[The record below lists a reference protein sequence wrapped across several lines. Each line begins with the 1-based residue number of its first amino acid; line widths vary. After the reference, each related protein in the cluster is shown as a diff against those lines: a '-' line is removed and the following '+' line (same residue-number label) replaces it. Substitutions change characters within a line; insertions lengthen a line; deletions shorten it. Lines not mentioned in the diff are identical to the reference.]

1 MTKSEK
7 QYEVLH
13 WASLFLK
20 ENNCEEQIAEM
31 LLQHHLSVTRSEFYM
46 TMQEPVPAKV
56 INKYKADI
64 KAHVETGVPVQHL
77 IGSEMFYGRNF
88 LVNEDVLIPRPET
101 EELVQQVIEAT
112 QKHPQDHPLT
122 IVDIG
127 TGSGVIAITLAL
139 EIAHAQIHA
148 TDISKGALQVAKKN
162 AEQLHA
168 SIDFL
173 HGDYLQPI
181 VDKGIEADVIVSNP
195 PYISRIDEPF
205 LSRTVKDFDPN
216 IALFADENGLVAY
229 RRILELSTK
238 MAKQPSLIFFEI
250 GHDQGKVIKMLIIQ
264 TYPQADVDI
273 IKDINGNDRII
284 VAKLS

>member
-1 MTKSEK
+1 
-7 QYEVLH
+7 
-13 WASLFLK
+13 
-20 ENNCEEQIAEM
+20 
-31 LLQHHLSVTRSEFYM
+31 
-46 TMQEPVPAKV
+46 
-56 INKYKADI
+56 KYKADI

-181 VDKGIEADVIVSNP
+181 VDKGIEADVIV
-195 PYISRIDEPF
+195 
-205 LSRTVKDFDPN
+205 
-216 IALFADENGLVAY
+216 
-229 RRILELSTK
+229 
-238 MAKQPSLIFFEI
+238 
-250 GHDQGKVIKMLIIQ
+250 
-264 TYPQADVDI
+264 
-273 IKDINGNDRII
+273 
-284 VAKLS
+284 